1 MRITLPRG
9 CSTPVNASKADDQ
22 IEDQAGRSISL
33 TQRCQ
38 DAFGILGSVTIRM
51 AQRDAFVV
59 EGWPLVIRAPACSSC
74 AVRTQKAYAA
84 ANTPLMPV
92 FFFTN
97 WLSAASPSRVSAVM
111 RAVTE
116 SRGLRR

>member
-1 MRITLPRG
+1 MPF
-9 CSTPVNASKADDQ
+9 NALKSDDQ
-22 IEDQAGRSISL
+22 FEDQAGRSTSL
-33 TQRCQ
+33 TLWRQ
-38 DAFGILGSVTIRM
+38 DAVGILSSVTIRM

-74 AVRTQKAYAA
+74 VVRTQKAYAA

-97 WLSAASPSRVSAVM
+97 WLSSASPSRVSAVM

-116 SRGLRR
+116 SRGLGR